1 MLPTVVVKKKRGM
14 PRKYDAMPDPSTS
27 APQKKRG
34 RPRGSGRNQQLTNVD
49 DTGKVDI
56 NETIDDIENKTM
68 NFETLFHGLKK
79 ERIWKKGKTIQALMM
94 EGKMIIDESV
104 DDKEVWDNIKGK
116 EVDVI
121 IIFDDDTE
129 DGAFSVSDSEDDD
142 TEADNDDDDII
153 WYDTR
158 VKSGWVIPTINASTS
173 KVSKVKGKQGRNKRI
188 PSKVKRPN
196 NDFKRPRSEVRITN
210 CILGLRSPRATV
222 GCSSSKRVK
231 WDG

>member
-1 MLPTVVVKKKRGM
+1 
-14 PRKYDAMPDPSTS
+14 
-27 APQKKRG
+27 
-34 RPRGSGRNQQLTNVD
+34 

-121 IIFDDDTE
+121 IISDDDTE

-153 WYDTR
+153 W
-158 VKSGWVIPTINASTS
+158 S
-173 KVSKVKGKQGRNKRI
+173 KESKVKGKQGRNKKI
-188 PSKVKRPN
+188 PSEVKRPN

-210 CILGLRSPRATV
+210 CILGLRSSRATV
-222 GCSSSKRVK
+222 GCFSSKRVK